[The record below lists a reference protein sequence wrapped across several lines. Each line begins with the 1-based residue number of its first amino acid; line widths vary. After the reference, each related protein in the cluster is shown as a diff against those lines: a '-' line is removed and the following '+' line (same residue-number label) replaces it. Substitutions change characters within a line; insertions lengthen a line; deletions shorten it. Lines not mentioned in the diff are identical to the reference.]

1 MFYIPLY
8 TYWDIM
14 SGTDHAGYKK
24 IQCWIPESL
33 WAGVEALNYPSQTSA
48 LTEAFKA
55 LLEKSQNIPDEPQEI
70 PRLEATIEGLRLLL
84 QEKDQRID
92 DLRKDKE
99 TLSIFAHY
107 FKSLEHKRLDTTTPE
122 PQESHGEQPGEAER
136 EHARTAARETRT
148 TQEKS
153 GEKALIRKSCRYC
166 GAEFEAANPRKEYC
180 KDACKSAHYRQQ
192 KELKA

>member
-33 WAGVEALNYPSQTSA
+33 WDNIESLNFPNQTSA
-48 LTEAFKA
+48 VTEAFRA
-55 LLEKSQNIPDEPQEI
+55 LLEKSQNKPNSSQEI
-70 PRLEATIEGLRLLL
+70 PRLTAVIEGLQLLL
-84 QEKDQRID
+84 QEKDERVN
-92 DLRKDKE
+92 DLKREVE

-107 FKSLEHKRLDTTTPE
+107 FKSLEYKRLDTTTPE
-122 PQESHGEQPGEAER
+122 PQENHGEPAGEAER